1 MLPYV
6 TDTKIHC
13 GRGLGYARRGHGSR
27 RDARLPGVSATQR
40 SLTLKVGGPTELVLE
55 RADGSQRAIHPL
67 WLRERCKDPASID
80 LQTQQRL
87 QDPSDFDLDL
97 KLLAVSQPLPGT
109 YRVKFSD
116 GHEASF
122 SAAEILAEAA
132 LTPNSHDCPAP
143 RLWDGTLADL
153 PRVRWRADPGEAE
166 LTSWLEAFLTLGF
179 VIFEGVP
186 TEPGMVLKLGSMF
199 GFTRE
204 TNFGALFNVRSTPN
218 ANDLAYTS
226 LSLDPHTDNPY
237 RAPVPG
243 IQLLHCL
250 VNETRGGLSTLVDG
264 FAVAQAL
271 RERHPQAFGILA
283 STPVRFKYIDVD
295 TELTASAPLIELD
308 LGGDPK
314 AIHFSP
320 RLDFVPLFAHE
331 RLDAYYRARQLFDH
345 RLRAPDFEIRF
356 LLQAGDLVMFDNCRL
371 LHGRSAFDP
380 SEGLR
385 HLQGCYIDIDGPRSL
400 YRVLRRRR
408 ALSSDVRRSA

>member
-1 MLPYV
+1 M
-6 TDTKIHC
+6 
-13 GRGLGYARRGHGSR
+13 
-27 RDARLPGVSATQR
+27 QR
-40 SLTLKVGGPTELVLE
+40 SPTLKMSGPTELVLE
-55 RADGSQRAIHPL
+55 RPDGSQLSIHPL
-67 WLRERCKDPASID
+67 WLRERCRDPASID

-87 QDPSDFDLDL
+87 QDPSDFDLDVTL
-97 KLLAVSQPLPGT
+97 VAVSQPLPGT
-109 YRVKFSD
+109 YRVRFSD
-116 GHEASF
+116 GHEGSF
-122 SAAEILAEAA
+122 SAEEILAEAA

-143 RLWDGTLADL
+143 RLWDGRLANL
-153 PRVRWRADPGEAE
+153 PRSRWRADPDEAE
-166 LTSWLEAFLTLGF
+166 LSSWLESFLTLGF

-186 TEPGMVLKLGSMF
+186 AEPGMVLKLGAMF

-226 LSLDPHTDNPY
+226 LALDPHTDNPY

-250 VNETRGGLSTLVDG
+250 VNETSGGLSTLVDG

-271 RERHPQAFGILA
+271 RERHPQAFATLA

-295 TELTASAPLIELD
+295 AELTASAPLIELD
-308 LGGDPK
+308 LGGDLK

-320 RLDFVPLFAHE
+320 RLDFVPLFARE
-331 RLDAYYRARQLFDH
+331 RLEAYYRARQLFDH

-356 LLQAGDLVMFDNCRL
+356 LLRAGDLVMFDNCRL
-371 LHGRSAFDP
+371 LHGRTAFDP

-385 HLQGCYIDIDGPRSL
+385 HLQGCYIDSDGPRSL

-408 ALSSDVRRSA
+408 ARSSVVRRSA